1 MLNIEEVFSYYLSNT
16 EHTSKGRDRSALLR
30 LSPFFSPL
38 SADQLTRQDLRAY
51 VAKRR
56 ADGVVDS
63 TINREFRSF
72 RAALNF
78 YTEEHGLTFFNP
90 LSGFSLAESDP
101 RIRYLTANEA
111 KRLIHAAKDHPEP
124 YLECFI
130 RLALATGCRS
140 GEILK
145 LQWSRVDFDHRYI
158 ILGRSDTKTKKRR
171 FVPLNVDALETLG
184 RLKVISASS
193 AFVFPSST
201 TTGHIQSLKKGFRGA
216 CDRSCIYDFR
226 IHDLRHTFASWLVQS
241 GVSLYVVK
249 ELLGHSCITVTER
262 YAHLHVDNLRA
273 ALLSL
278 PTF

>member
-1 MLNIEEVFSYYLSNT
+1 MLKIKDVFEYYLSNT
-16 EHTSKGRDRSALLR
+16 EHTSQGRDRSALLR
-30 LSPFFSPL
+30 LEPFFQSL
-38 SADQLTRQDLRAY
+38 AIDQLTRQDLRSY

-56 ADGVVDS
+56 DDGVTDS

-78 YTEEHGLTFFNP
+78 YIQEHGLTFFNP
-90 LSGFSLAESDP
+90 LSGFSLSESEP
-101 RIRYLTANEA
+101 RIRYLTQNEA

-140 GEILK
+140 GELLK
-145 LQWSRVDFDHRYI
+145 LQWSRVDFEHRYI
-158 ILGRSDTKTKKRR
+158 VLGRTDTKSKKRR
-171 FVPLNVDALETLG
+171 FVPLSPDALETMR
-184 RLKVISASS
+184 RLQSLSYGY

-201 TTGHIQSLKKGFRGA
+201 NTGHIQSLKKGFRGA
-216 CDRSCIYDFR
+216 CDRAGIKDFR

-249 ELLGHSCITVTER
+249 DLLGHSCITVTER

-273 ALLSL
+273 ALNNL
-278 PTF
+278 PML